1 MHASIHSTETVLSL
15 IDLLKIMESGKLS
28 SSANSLRK
36 KGCHPSGPRDFPVF
50 GCLNRY
56 NTMSSV
62 IIIEF
67 RESSVNI
74 EVTSGI
80 SDKSSL
86 TKTLPKYEFNGSAL
100 LLVVV
105 AVVPSGFFN
114 AGIFTLDLSLEF
126 TYFQKDFGLFLI
138 LFAIF
143 RSKLTLRRL
152 VNGHWYG
159 HIVSKVVV
167 FCFLILVLRLSCK
180 GLFSFL
186 QIHAWVYYPS

>member
-36 KGCHPSGPRDFPVF
+36 KGCHPSGPGDFP
-50 GCLNRY
+50 
-56 NTMSSV
+56 
-62 IIIEF
+62 EF

-86 TKTLPKYEFNGSAL
+86 TKKLPKYQFNASAL

-105 AVVPSGFFN
+105 AVVPSCFFN
-114 AGIFTLDLSLEF
+114 AGIFTLDLKFRIYIFPERF
-126 TYFQKDFGLFLI
+126 WRI
-138 LFAIF
+138 L
-143 RSKLTLRRL
+143 
-152 VNGHWYG
+152 N
-159 HIVSKVVV
+159 IVRNISFKVD
-167 FCFLILVLRLSCK
+167 
-180 GLFSFL
+180 
-186 QIHAWVYYPS
+186 P